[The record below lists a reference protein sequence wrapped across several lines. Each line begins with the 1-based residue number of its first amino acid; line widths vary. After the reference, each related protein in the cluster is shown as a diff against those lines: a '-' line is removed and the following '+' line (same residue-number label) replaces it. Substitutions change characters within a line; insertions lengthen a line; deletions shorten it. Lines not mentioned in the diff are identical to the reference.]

1 MGEGVRRVHRR
12 AYITNLAM
20 KSALQMINP
29 NAEAVTNKGQA
40 LAINSAAAQGL
51 ASVMKSNIGPT
62 GTMKMLVDG
71 AGEITLTKDGSHLLA
86 SMQIQHPTAQLISR
100 AASAQDDVVGD
111 GTSSTVVFIGE
122 LLKQAQRY
130 LTEGVHPRLVA
141 DGFDVAKALA
151 IEYLDQF
158 KIQKDCQDRELLMS
172 AARTALRTKVS
183 EELCELLTE
192 IVVDAV
198 LTIQQEG
205 VPIDNHMVEM
215 QALKHRLG
223 IDTRLVRGLVLDH
236 DPRHPDMPTRVEN
249 AYIFACSLEMEYEK
263 TEVNSAWYYNTADQR
278 ESQIDAERSV
288 VNRVVEA
295 VIALKKKVCDGT
307 DKKFVV
313 INLLGT
319 APLSLDMFAREG
331 IMALRR
337 AKRRNMERLN
347 LICGCTQV
355 NSINQLEADCLGE
368 AGLVYETTLGD
379 DKYTFVEEVKNPHA
393 CSILVRGPNNY
404 TISMVNSAIR
414 DGLRTVKNCIESGV
428 VVPGAGAFEV
438 GCANYLLDNLDKA
451 EGRAKLGVQSFAEA
465 LLIVP
470 KAIAENSGY
479 DVQDSIIKLQEKIRA
494 DPKGAFGFDVNTG
507 EVLDPCA
514 SGIYDTYLAKRHMIG
529 SAPVIANQLLLVDE
543 ILKAGGKKEK
553 DPMKG

>member
-1 MGEGVRRVHRR
+1 
-12 AYITNLAM
+12 M

-29 NAEAVTNKGQA
+29 NADAVTNKGQA
-40 LAINSAAAQGL
+40 LAINSGAAQGL
-51 ASVMKSNIGPT
+51 ASVMRSNIGPT

-100 AASAQDDVVGD
+100 AASAQDDIVGD

-130 LTEGVHPRLVA
+130 LSEGVHPRLIA

-151 IEYLDQF
+151 LEFLEQF
-158 KIQKDCQDRELLMS
+158 KLTKDCQDRELLLS
-172 AARTALRTKVS
+172 AARSALRTKVS
-183 EELCELLTE
+183 EELTNILTD

-205 VPIDNHMVEM
+205 VPIDGHMVETQVM
-215 QALKHRLG
+215 KHRLG
-223 IDTRLVRGLVLDH
+223 VDTKLIRGLVLDH
-236 DPRHPDMPTRVEN
+236 GPRHPDMPTRVEN
-249 AYIFACSLEMEYEK
+249 TYIFACSLEMEYEK
-263 TEVNSAWYYNTADQR
+263 TEVNSSWQYNSAEQR
-278 ESQIDAERSV
+278 EEQIRAERSV
-288 VNRVVEA
+288 VDSVVEK
-295 VIALKKKVCDGT
+295 VIALKKQVCDGT
-307 DKKFVV
+307 DKNFVV
-313 INLLGT
+313 INLLGID
-319 APLSLDMFAREG
+319 PLSLDMFAREG

-347 LICGCTQV
+347 LICGSTQV
-355 NSINQLEADCLGE
+355 NSAHELTPDCLGE

-379 DKYTFVEEVKNPHA
+379 EKYTFVEQVKNPHS
-393 CSILVRGPNNY
+393 CTVLIRGPNNY
-404 TISMVNSAIR
+404 TISMVNSAMK
-414 DGLRTVKNCIESGV
+414 DGLRAVKNCIESGT

-438 GCANYLLDNLDKA
+438 ACAHHLLQNLDKA
-451 EGRAKLGVQSFAEA
+451 QGRAKLGVQSFAEA
-465 LLIVP
+465 LLVVP

-479 DVQDSIIKLQEKIRA
+479 DVQDSIIKLQEQVRTH
-494 DPKGAFGFDVNTG
+494 PENLVGFDVNSG
-507 EVLDPCA
+507 EVLDPVA
-514 SGIYDTYLAKRHMIG
+514 SGILDTYLSKRHMIG

>member
-1 MGEGVRRVHRR
+1 MCIRDS
-12 AYITNLAM
+12 T
-20 KSALQMINP
+20 
-29 NAEAVTNKGQA
+29 
-40 LAINSAAAQGL
+40 
-51 ASVMKSNIGPT
+51 NIGPT

-71 AGEITLTKDGSHLLA
+71 AGEITLTKDGSHLLS

-130 LTEGVHPRLVA
+130 LTEGVHPRLIA

-151 IEYLDQF
+151 LEFLDKF
-158 KIQKDCQDRELLMS
+158 KITKDCQDRELLTS
-172 AARTALRTKVS
+172 AARTSLRTKVS
-183 EELCELLTE
+183 EELCGILTD

-205 VPIDNHMVEM
+205 VAIDSHMVEL

-223 IDTRLVRGLVLDH
+223 VDTRLVKGLVLDH
-236 DPRHPDMPTRVEN
+236 GPRHPDMPTRVEN

-263 TEVNSAWYYNTADQR
+263 TEVNSSWQYNTADQR
-278 ESQIDAERSV
+278 ESQILAERRVVDSV
-288 VNRVVEA
+288 VEK
-295 VIALKKKVCDGT
+295 VIALKKQVCDGT
-307 DKKFVV
+307 DRKFVV
-313 INLLGT
+313 INLLGID
-319 APLSLDMFAREG
+319 PLSLEMFAREG

-355 NSINQLEADCLGE
+355 NSAIQLTPECLGE

-379 DKYTFVEEVKNPHA
+379 DKFTFVENVKNPHA

-414 DGLRTVKNCIESGV
+414 DGLRTVKNCIESGTV
-428 VVPGAGAFEV
+428 IPGAGSFEV
-438 GCANYLLDNLDKA
+438 ACAQYLLANLDKA
-451 EGRAKLGVQSFAEA
+451 DGRAKLGIQAFAEA
-465 LLIVP
+465 LLIIP

-479 DVQDSIIKLQEKIRA
+479 DVQDSLIKLQEQVRQSA
-494 DPKGAFGFDVNTG
+494 DAVVGFDVNSG
-507 EVLDPCA
+507 EVLDPIA
-514 SGIYDTYLAKRHMIG
+514 SGIFDTFLAKRHMLG

>member
-1 MGEGVRRVHRR
+1 
-12 AYITNLAM
+12 M

-29 NAEAVTNKGQA
+29 NADAVTNKGQA
-40 LAINSAAAQGL
+40 LAINCAAAQGL
-51 ASVMKSNIGPT
+51 ASVMRSNIGPT

-86 SMQIQHPTAQLISR
+86 SMQIQHPTANLISR

-141 DGFDVAKALA
+141 DGFDVAKALSL
-151 IEYLDQF
+151 EYLEQF
-158 KIQKDCQDRELLMS
+158 KLSVNGQDREMLSS
-172 AARTALRTKVS
+172 AARTSLRTKVS
-183 EELCELLTE
+183 EELCTILTD
-192 IVVDAV
+192 IVVDAI

-205 VPIDNHMVEM
+205 VPIDNHMVEI
-215 QALKHRLG
+215 QAMKHRLG
-223 IDTRLVRGLVLDH
+223 VDTRLVRGLVLDH
-236 DPRHPDMPTRVEN
+236 GPRHPDMPTRVEN
-249 AYIFACSLEMEYEK
+249 AYIFTCSLEMEYEK
-263 TEVNSAWYYNTADQR
+263 TEVNSAWYYNTAEQR
-278 ESQIDAERSV
+278 EEQINAERSV

-295 VIALKKKVCDGT
+295 VIALKKQVCDGT

-313 INLLGT
+313 INLMGID
-319 APLSLDMFAREG
+319 PLSLDMFAREG

-347 LICGCTQV
+347 LITGATQV
-355 NSINQLEADCLGE
+355 NSYHELTPDVLGE
-368 AGLVYETTLGD
+368 AGLVYETQLGD
-379 DKYTFVEEVKNPHA
+379 DKYTFVENVKKPHS

-414 DGLRTVKNCIESGV
+414 DGLRTVKNCIESATV
-428 VVPGAGAFEV
+428 IPGAGAFEV
-438 GCANYLLDNLDKA
+438 GCAQHLLNNLDKA
-451 EGRAKLGVQSFAEA
+451 QGRAKLGVQAFAEA
-465 LLIVP
+465 LLVVP
-470 KAIAENSGY
+470 KAIADNSGY
-479 DVQDSIIKLQEKIRA
+479 DVQDSLIKLQEQVRA
-494 DPKGAFGFDVNTG
+494 HPDRAVGFDVNSG
-507 EVLDPCA
+507 EVLDPVA
-514 SGIYDTYLAKRHMIG
+514 TGILDTFLAKRHMIG

>member
-1 MGEGVRRVHRR
+1 
-12 AYITNLAM
+12 M

-29 NAEAVTNKGQA
+29 NADAVTNKGQA
-40 LAINSAAAQGL
+40 LAINSGAAQGL
-51 ASVMKSNIGPT
+51 ASVMRSNIGPT

-100 AASAQDDVVGD
+100 AASAQDDIVGD

-130 LTEGVHPRLVA
+130 LSEGVHPRLIA

-151 IEYLDQF
+151 LEFLEQF
-158 KIQKDCQDRELLMS
+158 KLTKDCQDRELLLS
-172 AARTALRTKVS
+172 AARSALRTKVS
-183 EELCELLTE
+183 EELTNILTD

-205 VPIDNHMVEM
+205 VPIDGHMVETQVM
-215 QALKHRLG
+215 KHRLG
-223 IDTRLVRGLVLDH
+223 VDTKLIRGLVLDH
-236 DPRHPDMPTRVEN
+236 GPRHPDMPTRVEN
-249 AYIFACSLEMEYEK
+249 TYIFACSLEMEYEK
-263 TEVNSAWYYNTADQR
+263 TEVNSSWQYNSAEQR
-278 ESQIDAERSV
+278 EEQIRAERSV
-288 VNRVVEA
+288 VDSVVEK
-295 VIALKKKVCDGT
+295 VIALKKQVCDGT
-307 DKKFVV
+307 DKNFVV
-313 INLLGT
+313 INLLGID
-319 APLSLDMFAREG
+319 PLSLDMFAREG

-347 LICGCTQV
+347 LICGSTQV
-355 NSINQLEADCLGE
+355 NSAHELTPDCLGE

-379 DKYTFVEEVKNPHA
+379 EKYTFVEQVKNPHS
-393 CSILVRGPNNY
+393 CTVLIRGPNNY
-404 TISMVNSAIR
+404 TISMVNSAMK
-414 DGLRTVKNCIESGV
+414 DGLRAVKNCIESGT

-438 GCANYLLDNLDKA
+438 ACAHHLLQNLDKA
-451 EGRAKLGVQSFAEA
+451 QGRAKLGVQSFAEA
-465 LLIVP
+465 LLVIP

-479 DVQDSIIKLQEKIRA
+479 DVQDSIIKLQEQVRTH
-494 DPKGAFGFDVNTG
+494 PENLVGFDVNSG
-507 EVLDPCA
+507 EVLDPVA
-514 SGIYDTYLAKRHMIG
+514 SGILDTYLSKRHMIG

>member
-1 MGEGVRRVHRR
+1 
-12 AYITNLAM
+12 M

-29 NAEAVTNKGQA
+29 NADAVTNKGQA
-40 LAINSAAAQGL
+40 LAINSGAAQGL
-51 ASVMKSNIGPT
+51 ASVMRSNIGPT

-86 SMQIQHPTAQLISR
+86 SMQIQHPTAQLIAR

-130 LTEGVHPRLVA
+130 LSEGVHPRLIA
-141 DGFDVAKALA
+141 DGFDVAKALT
-151 IEYLDQF
+151 IEYLDKF
-158 KIQKDCQDRELLMS
+158 KLERDCQDRELLCS
-172 AARTALRTKVS
+172 AARSSLRTKVS
-183 EELCELLTE
+183 DELCNILTDV
-192 IVVDAV
+192 VVDSI

-205 VPIDNHMVEM
+205 VPIDSHMVEI
-215 QALKHRLG
+215 QAMKHRLG
-223 IDTRLVRGLVLDH
+223 VDTRFIKGLVLDH
-236 DPRHPDMPTRVEN
+236 GPRHPDMPTRVEN
-249 AYIFACSLEMEYEK
+249 CYIFACSLEMEYEK
-263 TEVNSAWYYNTADQR
+263 TEVNSQWHYNSAEQR
-278 ESQIDAERSV
+278 ESQIQAERSA
-288 VNRVVEA
+288 VNSIVNN
-295 VIALKKKVCDGT
+295 VIALKKQVCDGT

-313 INLLGT
+313 INLLGID
-319 APLSLDMFAREG
+319 PLSLDMLAREG

-347 LICGCTQV
+347 LVCGSTQV
-355 NSINQLEADCLGE
+355 NSAIELTPEVLGE

-379 DKYTFVEEVKNPHA
+379 EKYTFVENVKNPHS

-404 TISMVNSAIR
+404 TISLVNSAIR
-414 DGLRTVKNCIESGV
+414 DGLRAVKNCIEAGT

-438 GCANYLLDNLDKA
+438 ACAQHLLANLDKA
-451 EGRAKLGVQSFAEA
+451 PGRAKLGVQSFAEA
-465 LLIVP
+465 LLVIP
-470 KAIAENSGY
+470 KAIADNSGF
-479 DVQDSIIKLQEKIRA
+479 DTQDSIIKLQEKVRA
-494 DPKGAFGFDVNTG
+494 NPDVPVGFDVNSG
-507 EVLDPCA
+507 EVLDPVA
-514 SGIYDTYLAKRHMIG
+514 AGIFDTYMAKRHMVA

>member
-1 MGEGVRRVHRR
+1 
-12 AYITNLAM
+12 M

-29 NAEAVTNKGQA
+29 NADAVTNKGQA

-51 ASVMKSNIGPT
+51 ASVMRSNIGPT

-122 LLKQAQRY
+122 LLKQANRY
-130 LTEGVHPRLVA
+130 ISEGVHPRLLA

-151 IEYLDQF
+151 LDFLNQF
-158 KIQKDCQDRELLMS
+158 KLERDMTDREVLRS
-172 AARTALRTKVS
+172 AAQTSLRTKVS
-183 EELCELLTE
+183 VELCEILAD

-198 LTIQQEG
+198 LCIQQDG
-205 VPIDNHMVEM
+205 VPIDNHMIEI

-223 IDTRLVRGLVLDH
+223 VDTKLVRGLVLDH
-236 DPRHPDMPTRVEN
+236 GPRHPDMPTRVEN

-263 TEVNSAWYYNTADQR
+263 TEVNSAWYYTTADQR
-278 ESQIDAERSV
+278 ESQIQAERSM
-288 VNRVVEA
+288 VNRVVDQ
-295 VIALKKKVCDGT
+295 VIALKKQVCDGT

-313 INLLGT
+313 INLLGID
-319 APLSLDMFAREG
+319 PLSLDMFAREG

-355 NSINQLEADCLGE
+355 NSSQDLAPEVLGE

-379 DKYTFVEEVKNPHA
+379 DKYTFVEDVKNPHA

-414 DGLRTVKNCIESGV
+414 DGLRTVKNCIESGT
-428 VVPGAGAFEV
+428 VVPGAGAYEI
-438 GCANYLLDNLDKA
+438 GLSQHLLNNLDKA
-451 EGRAKLGVQSFAEA
+451 DGRAKLGVQAFAEA
-465 LLIVP
+465 ILIVP
-470 KAIAENSGY
+470 KAIADNSGY
-479 DVQDSIIKLQEKIRA
+479 DVQDSLIKLQEKARA
-494 DPKGAFGFDVNTG
+494 HPDLAVGFDVNSG
-507 EVLDPCA
+507 EVLDPVA
-514 SGIYDTYLAKRHMIG
+514 AGIFDTFLAKRHMIG